1 MGQGLLEGPHQ
12 GLPLIVFGR
21 YRAGAGIIIR
31 HRGDHHH
38 TVAGAPDL
46 HAFDALGVDVVHDRR
61 PDPPGLVEL
70 LVFRDFC
77 GVVDQVQGKAKAAA
91 HFVALSVGALDYNG
105 AICF

>member
-1 MGQGLLEGPHQ
+1 M
-12 GLPLIVFGR
+12 
-21 YRAGAGIIIR
+21 
-31 HRGDHHH
+31 
-38 TVAGAPDL
+38 
-46 HAFDALGVDVVHDRR
+46 DVVHDRR

-105 AICF
+105 ALCF